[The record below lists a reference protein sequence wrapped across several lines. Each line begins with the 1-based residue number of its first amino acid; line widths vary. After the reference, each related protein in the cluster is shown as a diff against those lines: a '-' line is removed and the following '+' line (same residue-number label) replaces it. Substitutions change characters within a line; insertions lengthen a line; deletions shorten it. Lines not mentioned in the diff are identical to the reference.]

1 MNTKNTVKTLAAAI
15 FLATSTGAMA
25 FDLANRPYEHVS
37 GRAIDD
43 HLSYELG
50 GGAAY
55 GAASSRIR
63 RPAIG
68 FGVQWKADMM
78 CGNMDLQLSLK
89 NQLNGATDGFKSIMG
104 YIVNSAQGA
113 VASLP
118 ALIIQRANPGLYELL
133 SNGVLQ
139 GRVDFDRAKIS
150 CQSILDK
157 AGTFVDGGNLQ
168 ELAKAETLH
177 NAIKNH
183 NGDAIAAEKEVDD
196 VGTEKGVKWMG
207 EMRGGAGQQPLE
219 LTRDVIKKAH
229 NTAHGRTTATNAAV
243 SKETCDGGAF
253 CTLWPTPRDA
263 EDFAVEVIGETELTT
278 CVNGCDPARIRPGTG
293 LLHKVDG
300 VYEEKA
306 EIMARLMNS
315 TSKIKNEDI
324 SELST
329 PLLPISRRVIESLR
343 NDPDGQM
350 LSERLTSE
358 IALADTIWKGI
369 QLTRLM
375 HTGLQNPD
383 VQKIAEAKE
392 HITTKIEDLKS
403 EIDSM
408 KLELDLRT
416 NLANNTAKITL
427 EREASARQASKEI
440 RHESGT
446 DTGEMLNKA
455 QGRSQ

>member
-1 MNTKNTVKTLAAAI
+1 MNTKNSVKTLAAAI
-15 FLATSTGAMA
+15 LLATSTGAMA

-63 RPAIG
+63 RPTIG

-78 CGNMDLQLSLK
+78 CGNMDLQLSVK
-89 NQLNGATDGFKSIMG
+89 NQLNGMTDGFKSIMG
-104 YIVNSAQGA
+104 NIVHSAQGA

-157 AGTFVDGGNLQ
+157 AGTFMDGGNLQ

-196 VGTEKGVKWMG
+196 VGTENGIPWMG
-207 EMRGGAGQQPLE
+207 EVRGGAGQQPIK
-219 LTRDVIKKAH
+219 LTRDVVKKAH
-229 NTAHGRTTATNAAV
+229 NTAHGRTVTSNAAV
-243 SKETCDGGAF
+243 TAASCDGGAF
-253 CTLWPTPRDA
+253 CTLWPTPKDA

-278 CVNGCDPARIRPGTG
+278 CVNGCDPARIQPGTG
-293 LLHKVDG
+293 LLHKADE

-306 EIMARLMNS
+306 EIMTRLMNS
-315 TSKIKNEDI
+315 SSRISNEDI
-324 SELST
+324 AELST

-343 NDPDGQM
+343 SDPDGQI

-358 IALADTIWKGI
+358 IALADLIWKGI
-369 QLTRLM
+369 QLMRLM
-375 HTGLQNPD
+375 NTGLQNPD
-383 VQKIAEAKE
+383 VQKLAEAKE
-392 HITTKIEDLKS
+392 HVTSKIQDLKA

-416 NLANNTAKITL
+416 SLANNTAKIAL
-427 EREASARQASKEI
+427 EREESARHASKEV
-440 RHESGT
+440 RHDGGI
-446 DTGEMLNKA
+446 DTGDLLNKA
-455 QGRSQ
+455 QGRSE

>member
-1 MNTKNTVKTLAAAI
+1 MNTKNSVKTLAAAI

-43 HLSYELG
+43 RLSYELG

-104 YIVNSAQGA
+104 NIVNSAQGA

-139 GRVDFDRAKIS
+139 GRVDFDRSKLS

-157 AGTFVDGGNLQ
+157 AGTFMDGGNLQ
-168 ELAKAETLH
+168 DLAKAETLH
-177 NAIKNH
+177 NAIKN
-183 NGDAIAAEKEVDD
+183 NSGDAIAAEKEADD

-207 EMRGGAGQQPLE
+207 ETRGGAGQEPIR
-219 LTRDVIKKAH
+219 LTRDVVRKAH
-229 NTAHGRTTATNAAV
+229 NTAHGRTVATNAAV
-243 SKETCDGGAF
+243 SSASCDGGAF
-253 CTLWPTPRDA
+253 CTLWPTPEDA
-263 EDFAVEVIGETELTT
+263 ENFAEEVIGETELTT

-293 LLHKVDG
+293 LLHKVDE

-306 EIMARLMNS
+306 EVMARLMNPDV
-315 TSKIKNEDI
+315 KISNDDI
-324 SELST
+324 AELST
-329 PLLPISRRVIESLR
+329 PLLPVSRRIIEALR
-343 NDPDGQM
+343 HDPDGQM

-358 IALADTIWKGI
+358 VALADLIWKGI
-369 QLTRLM
+369 QLMRLM
-375 HTGLQNPD
+375 NTGLQNPD
-383 VQKIAEAKE
+383 VQKLAEAKE
-392 HITTKIEDLKS
+392 HVTSKIADLKS
-403 EIDSM
+403 EIESM
-408 KLELDLRT
+408 KLELDLRAS
-416 NLANNTAKITL
+416 LANNTAKITL
-427 EREASARQASKEI
+427 ERQEADRAGHLFMPSVDPVPNRIEEAAKGQP
-440 RHESGT
+440 
-446 DTGEMLNKA
+446 
-455 QGRSQ
+455 